1 MTFSRQSQGGAQFH
15 PDRLSGK
22 FHPPSY
28 LESCSFVTG
37 TLKSDA
43 CHMYHLQM
51 AVRFWACVWV
61 GSRIWAVNHILAR
74 RHIFTYCMR
83 CSKRSVRESD
93 RRAWA
98 RTARTS
104 FSQLSLLE
112 SAVVGPKVT
121 HRIYSV
127 LEWNGQQ
134 GCWVRPSSYW
144 QRTWFLGVYP
154 CACGQFVRM
163 DRASDGWEGSWIREA
178 YCNIGISEDSVLQ
191 MSFDL

>member
-74 RHIFTYCMR
+74 RHIFTFCLR
-83 CSKRSVRESD
+83 CSKHSVRASD
-93 RRAWA
+93 ICAWA
-98 RTARTS
+98 RNARTS
-104 FSQLSLLE
+104 FAQLSLLE
-112 SAVVGPKVT
+112 SAMLGPKVT
-121 HRIYSV
+121 PRISILSLNGSVVAGCGSGHQNLHETCQCRMYS
-127 LEWNGQQ
+127 
-134 GCWVRPSSYW
+134 
-144 QRTWFLGVYP
+144 
-154 CACGQFVRM
+154 
-163 DRASDGWEGSWIREA
+163 RELLMM
-178 YCNIGISEDSVLQ
+178 GREDARN
-191 MSFDL
+191 M